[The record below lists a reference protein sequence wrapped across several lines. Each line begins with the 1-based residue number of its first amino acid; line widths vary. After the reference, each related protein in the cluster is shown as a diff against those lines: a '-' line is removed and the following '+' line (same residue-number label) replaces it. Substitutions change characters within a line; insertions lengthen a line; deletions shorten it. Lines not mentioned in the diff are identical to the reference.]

1 MPFIEYDKKFL
12 AWWGVLLFC
21 CKLGSRRQLDFDLR
35 DATTQVLGNVNRL
48 AGTQQATLPVHDTLD
63 HFLGHVG
70 SAPLAALRTQMI
82 RRLLRMKVLD
92 AARLLGR
99 VVVAIDGTGHLH
111 FRTAHCPQCLVR
123 RHATHDVY
131 LHMVEEAKLL
141 GPGGL
146 GLSMGTAFI
155 ENADRPSP
163 VGRDPETWKQDCE
176 LAAFRRLV
184 PDLRQAYPQTAVC
197 VTSDAL
203 YACAP
208 AVRLVEAQ
216 GWSYVFTF
224 KAGNAQT
231 AWTEFQAVLAL
242 CPEHVLRLTL
252 PNGTR
257 QAYRWAT
264 GMTAEDAHRRPY
276 RFNALLCEETVKDT
290 TTTFVWMTNLP
301 VTRETVVEI
310 AMKGGRRRWT
320 IEAGFNVQK
329 NSELNLEHPYS
340 TDPELIK
347 AYYYLLQ
354 IAHMMLQLL
363 ERGVCFSI
371 WPSGTA
377 KRRWHCLAVSKTSPA
392 GSSRTCAITCFPRS
406 RDPPSKSASI
416 PPKHR
421 GAGGCSGSRTR
432 CARCALHPLEADR
445 FEPTLHHAVSGVP
458 NPLPDALRVG
468 PYSSPLTRCCSR

>member
-1 MPFIEYDKKFL
+1 LNQWLAALPDTRHQPFIEYDQTFL

-35 DATTQVLGNVNRL
+35 DAATQVLGNVNRL

-99 VVVAIDGTGHLH
+99 VVIAIDGTGHLH
-111 FRTAHCPQCLVR
+111 FRQPHCPQCLVR
-123 RHATHDVY
+123 HHATYDVY
-131 LHMVEEAKLL
+131 LHMVEEAKLI
-141 GPGGL
+141 GPDGL
-146 GLSMGTAFI
+146 GLSVGTAFI
-155 ENADRPSP
+155 ENADRPSR
-163 VGRDPETWKQDCE
+163 VGRDPEAWKQDCE

-184 PDLRQAYPQTAVC
+184 PDLRQAYPQTAFC

-224 KAGNAQT
+224 KSGTAQT
-231 AWTEFQAVLAL
+231 AWTEFQAVVAL
-242 CPEHVLRLTL
+242 CPENVLRLTL

-257 QAYRWAT
+257 QVYRWAT

-276 RFNALLCEETVKDT
+276 RFNALLCEETVKGT

-301 VTRETVVEI
+301 VSRDTVVPI

-329 NSELNLEHPYS
+329 HSELHLEHAYS

-363 ERGVCFSI
+363 EQGSLL
-371 WPSGTA
+371 
-377 KRRWHCLAVSKTSPA
+377 RRLAQQHGKTPVALFGSLKNIARRLLEDLRHHLLPEESRPA
-392 GSSRTCAITCFPRS
+392 IQ
-406 RDPPSKSASI
+406 I
-416 PPKHR
+416 
-421 GAGGCSGSRTR
+421 
-432 CARCALHPLEADR
+432 R
-445 FEPTLHHAVSGVP
+445 FDTS
-458 NPLPDALRVG
+458 
-468 PYSSPLTRCCSR
+468 